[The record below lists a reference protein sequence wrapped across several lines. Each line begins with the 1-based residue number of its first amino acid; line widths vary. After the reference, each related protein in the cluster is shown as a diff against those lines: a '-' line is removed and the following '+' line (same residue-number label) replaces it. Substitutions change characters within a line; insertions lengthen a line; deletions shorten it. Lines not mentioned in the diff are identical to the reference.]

1 MKVLNF
7 GSINIDHVYRVDH
20 FVGPGETLPSDS
32 YQRLPGGK
40 GFNQTVAL
48 ARAGTAVSHAGRIGT
63 DGTWLRDY
71 LDTLNVNTTHLNV
84 SEDIP
89 TGHAV
94 VQVGSTGE
102 NAILLH
108 GGANHCITEDDVDK
122 VLQDITGDG
131 DTLLLQNEI
140 SAMPH
145 LIRSAAD
152 RGLQIVLN
160 PAPMTRAVRD
170 YPLEHVA
177 VLILNQV
184 ECEQL
189 TGRSDD
195 TAIDAL
201 AQRCPQA
208 LILQT
213 LGKQGVRCRQGA
225 ETIAVPAID
234 AEVVDTT
241 GAGDTFTGFFIAEWI
256 RSGDVPKA
264 LRLGCRAAAM
274 CVSRPGAAVSIPT
287 LDELGR

>member
-20 FVGPGETLPSDS
+20 FVVPGETLPTDS

-48 ARAGTAVSHAGRIGT
+48 ARAGAAVSHAGRIGT
-63 DGTWLRDY
+63 DGIWLRDY
-71 LDTLNVNTTHLNV
+71 LEALNVDTTHLNV
-84 SEDIP
+84 GEDIP

-94 VQVGSTGE
+94 IQVGPTGE
-102 NAILLH
+102 NTILLH
-108 GGANHCITEDDVDK
+108 GGANHCIAEDDVDRI
-122 VLQDITGDG
+122 LQDAARAGDA
-131 DTLLLQNEI
+131 LLLQNEI

-145 LIRSAAD
+145 LISSAAD

-170 YPLEHVA
+170 YALEHVA

-195 TAIDAL
+195 TALDAL
-201 AQRCPQA
+201 AQAKR
-208 LILQT
+208 I
-213 LGKQGVRCRQGA
+213 
-225 ETIAVPAID
+225 
-234 AEVVDTT
+234 
-241 GAGDTFTGFFIAEWI
+241 
-256 RSGDVPKA
+256 
-264 LRLGCRAAAM
+264 
-274 CVSRPGAAVSIPT
+274 
-287 LDELGR
+287 

>member
-1 MKVLNF
+1 MNVLNF

-20 FVGPGETLPSDS
+20 FVVPGETLPSDS

-48 ARAGTAVSHAGRIGT
+48 ARAGAAVSHAGRIGT
-63 DGTWLRDY
+63 DGIWLRDY
-71 LDTLNVNTTHLNV
+71 LDALNVNTTHLNV

-94 VQVGSTGE
+94 IQVGPTGE

-108 GGANHCITEDDVDK
+108 GGANRCIAENDVDR
-122 VLQDITGDG
+122 VLEEAARAGDA
-131 DTLLLQNEI
+131 LLLQNEI

-145 LIRSAAD
+145 LISSAAD

-170 YPLEHVA
+170 YALEHVD

-189 TGRSDD
+189 TGCSDD
-195 TAIDAL
+195 TALDAL

-208 LILQT
+208 IVVQT
-213 LGKQGVRCRQGA
+213 LGEQGVRCRHGA
-225 ETIAVPAID
+225 ETIAIPAVD
-234 AEVVDTT
+234 AEAVDTT
-241 GAGDTFTGFFIAEWI
+241 GAGDTFTGFFVAEWT
-256 RSGDVPKA
+256 RSGDVAKA
-264 LRLGCRAAAM
+264 LQLGCSAAAI
-274 CVSRPGAAVSIPT
+274 CVSRVGAAVSIPT
-287 LDELGR
+287 LDELVR